1 MLGVSSLL
9 ISCRMSKLTYELKTE
24 EKMQRLRPC
33 TFWVIAASLFVSF
46 FAIRESQAFSQDDV
60 NRLLKYKSCIACDLS
75 KADLSNKNLEFATVA
90 FSNLKGA
97 RLNNSTLHGVNFFQA
112 DLTEAELIGAR
123 VEYAVF
129 FNADLTRANIT
140 NWHTN
145 DFTVFWNAK
154 WIDGRGCA
162 FVIGKCV
169 TSGFQSP
176 GFLINKPLRSY

>member
-1 MLGVSSLL
+1 ME
-9 ISCRMSKLTYELKTE
+9 RLK
-24 EKMQRLRPC
+24 PC
-33 TFWVIAASLFVSF
+33 TCLVIAALLLALF
-46 FAIRESQAFSQDDV
+46 FAAREAPAFNQDDV
-60 NRLLKYKSCIACDLS
+60 NHLLKYKSCISCDLS
-75 KADLSNKNLEFATVA
+75 RADLSNKNLEFATMA

-97 RLNNSTLHGVNFFQA
+97 KLNNSTLHGANFFQA

-129 FNADLTRANIT
+129 FNADLTRASII

-176 GFLINKPLRSY
+176 GFLRNKPLKSY

>member
-1 MLGVSSLL
+1 
-9 ISCRMSKLTYELKTE
+9 
-24 EKMQRLRPC
+24 MQRPGPC
-33 TFWVIAASLFVSF
+33 TCLAVWALLFGLLFAANE
-46 FAIRESQAFSQDDV
+46 AQAFSQDDV
-60 NRLLKYKSCIACDLS
+60 NRLLRYKACISCDLS
-75 KADLSNKNLEFATVA
+75 GADLSNKNLEFATMA

-97 RLNNSTLHGVNFFQA
+97 KLNNSTLHGANFFQA
-112 DLTEAELIGAR
+112 DLTEAQLIGAR

-129 FNADLTRANIT
+129 FNADLTRANTT

-176 GFLINKPLRSY
+176 GLLRNKPLKSY